1 MVTSSKSRI
10 EALSDGVFFIAI
22 MELNVW
28 GRLAA
33 CGGLVTRLPKCGRL
47 PIGRRMPSGSF

>member
-10 EALSDGVFFIAI
+10 EALSDGVFSIAI